1 MKKLLLTLLLGAIMS
16 VGFTQTTSEQ
26 RNAIRAQRQAKSVTQ
41 LTTALKNQNFTF
53 TAQTMTPA
61 FGFTV
66 NVSGI
71 NNFLSFE
78 NSFLDCQLPYNS
90 VNPTLVFQSMN
101 FTASDYNYSFNV
113 VGTTAYV
120 VAVAPIVVNM
130 DGHSTVPQGVVIHIQ
145 VDLNSGNA
153 TLTIAPTLNSAVTYS
168 GSCNMN

>member
-1 MKKLLLTLLLGAIMS
+1 
-16 VGFTQTTSEQ
+16 
-26 RNAIRAQRQAKSVTQ
+26 
-41 LTTALKNQNFTF
+41 
-53 TAQTMTPA
+53 
-61 FGFTV
+61 
-66 NVSGI
+66 
-71 NNFLSFE
+71 
-78 NSFLDCQLPYNS
+78 
-90 VNPTLVFQSMN
+90 
-101 FTASDYNYSFNV
+101 SFNV